1 MYILLF
7 HTNIFFK
14 MALCSQKAIL
24 KKIKCLNQ
32 VLHENF
38 DSHNSTK
45 SQEKWPDFYTW
56 FKYVAK
62 HIEGCLKVLLLYL
75 DGSQIWLNLSV
86 DCCHDGYIT
95 KFTIITLLHSTYLPI
110 IFIHATC
117 PQSTFSNSTEN
128 FCEGSW
134 VFHLLGLG
142 FTRSKDLLK
151 GGTLEYLGQV
161 YIK

>member
-1 MYILLF
+1 
-7 HTNIFFK
+7 
-14 MALCSQKAIL
+14 
-24 KKIKCLNQ
+24 

-45 SQEKWPDFYTW
+45 SQEKWPKFYTW

-75 DGSQIWLNLSV
+75 HGSQIWLNLSV
-86 DCCHDGYIT
+86 DHRHDGYIT
-95 KFTIITLLHSTYLPI
+95 KFTIIRLLHSTYLPI
-110 IFIHATC
+110 ILIHRTC
-117 PQSTFSNSTEN
+117 PQSTSSNSTES

-134 VFHLLGLG
+134 VFYLLGLG
-142 FTRSKDLLK
+142 FTRSKDQLK
-151 GGTLEYLGQV
+151 VGTLEYLGQV